1 MTRMTATDEDAT
13 KLTTAITKIS
23 AEATVQTNASLT
35 RDCSLLTLT
44 GIVVIVNNFTTN
56 DSGFIGYQSNTEPR
70 TYKLRLLTHLI
81 HIGKKCK
88 GFPYSIPMVGP
99 GADPGVQAVSRG

>member
-23 AEATVQTNASLT
+23 TEATVQTNASLT
-35 RDCSLLTLT
+35 LLTLT

-56 DSGFIGYQSNTEPR
+56 NSDFTGYPSNTESR

-81 HIGKKCK
+81 HIGKK
-88 GFPYSIPMVGP
+88 
-99 GADPGVQAVSRG
+99 R